1 MPVGIAQLVAR
12 ADAQL
17 QLDRE
22 TAHRFAADAAGHE
35 RTSGRLE
42 PTTVEIRV
50 APMTMDIAHPR
61 ARRLPSR
68 PRPLPGIPPPRA
80 RTAPQGP
87 SGPARRAIVLLLDG
101 RRRQPR

>member
-35 RTSGRLE
+35 RTTGILE
-42 PTTVEIRV
+42 PTTVELRV

-68 PRPLPGIPPPRA
+68 PRPTPASRRLERGQHLKDRA
-80 RTAPQGP
+80 
-87 SGPARRAIVLLLDG
+87 GPARRAIVLLLDG
-101 RRRQPR
+101 RRR